1 MVEDRMSEAGC
12 IDSGCVFNIQKFSL
26 HDGPGIR
33 DLIFMKGCPLR
44 CRWCSNPESQRPH
57 PEIAYKIDRCIGF
70 ETCGLCRDA
79 CPQNAISSDDAGKA
93 SIDRARC
100 SHCGSCANVCPDQAL
115 ELIGREM
122 NKAEIVDGV
131 AADDGFH
138 FRSGGGITIGGGDPI
153 LQPDFVSA
161 LLREF
166 RGRGIDTA
174 VETAGYGSWDRLE
187 KICRYANLILYDVK
201 SMDAEKHMEFTGVS
215 NTLIL
220 ENLSRLSIRLPDIPI
235 VVRTP
240 VIPGFND
247 TDKHISAIVKYLKT
261 IATLKKYELIPYHR
275 FGVTKYGLLGKTYLC
290 PDINPP
296 SSGCMQRLRTIA
308 DDHKNVQE
316 NKFRRPEK

>member
-12 IDSGCVFNIQKFSL
+12 IDCGCVFNIQKFSL

-44 CRWCSNPESQRPH
+44 CHWCSNPESQRLH

-79 CPQNAISSDDAGKA
+79 CPEKAISSDDAGRA
-93 SIDRARC
+93 AIDRSRC
-100 SHCGSCANVCPDQAL
+100 NHCGTCAKVCPDRAL

-122 NKAEIVDGV
+122 NMAEIVDIV
-131 AADDGFH
+131 AADEGFH

-161 LLREF
+161 LLREC
-166 RGRGIDTA
+166 RRQGIDTA

-187 KICRYANLILYDVK
+187 KICRHANLIFYDVK

-215 NTLIL
+215 NALIL
-220 ENLSRLSIRLPDIPI
+220 ENLSRLSIRLPDIP
-235 VVRTP
+235 VVARTP

-247 TDKHISAIVKYLKT
+247 TDKDVSAIVKFLKT
-261 IATLKKYELIPYHR
+261 IGTLKKYELISYHR
-275 FGVTKYGLLGKTYLC
+275 FGVPKYRLLGKTYLC

-296 SSGCMQRLRTIA
+296 AGECMERLRAIA
-308 DDHKNVQE
+308 DDYKNVQV
-316 NKFRRPEK
+316 K